1 MKPSHRSATSDPSCG
16 ICGIQELP
24 DRAGKVFWG
33 SIVPK
38 PHVSLNGERNS
49 LQQTVKH
56 LFQEDNG
63 MLRRS
68 NGLARCKGLP
78 RNHQGY
84 LPTCLLTSEAMT
96 CSCSMRFDFTLFCL
110 SEWNATLCSMRR
122 NRTTFN
128 PQQLTELELLFEK
141 THYPDVFLREE
152 MAKKINLSEARVQV
166 WFQNRRAKWRK
177 QTRAQLILDVWRR
190 YKLGAGP
197 PNDSWLAAATHRFQ
211 QPQSAP
217 PSAVSCAP
225 ATAPLYSAV
234 PHVLYSDR
242 LAVSQRYTMLP
253 SLKEMSLG
261 KNGMLRFRV
270 DHSFW

>member
-1 MKPSHRSATSDPSCG
+1 MVLIPHHIVVVPLSVVSTMRQGRRSEFSPGGAFSIPYAMAFVPSLSS
-16 ICGIQELP
+16 
-24 DRAGKVFWG
+24 
-33 SIVPK
+33 
-38 PHVSLNGERNS
+38 HVSMN
-49 LQQTVKH
+49 
-56 LFQEDNG
+56 D
-63 MLRRS
+63 
-68 NGLARCKGLP
+68 
-78 RNHQGY
+78 Y
-84 LPTCLLTSEAMT
+84 LLT
-96 CSCSMRFDFTLFCL
+96 RRRQ
-110 SEWNATLCSMRR
+110 RR

-211 QPQSAP
+211 PPQSTP

-242 LAVSQRYTMLP
+242 LAVSQRYNMLP
-253 SLKEMSLG
+253 SLEGMSLG
-261 KNGMLRFRV
+261 GEKKIG
-270 DHSFW
+270 DSS